1 MGFKDGDSD
10 EQELDEVNFS
20 DQVFVNLV
28 RESDGNA

>member
-20 DQVFVNLV
+20 DQVFVNLIK
-28 RESDGNA
+28 ESDGT